1 MNIKN
6 KKVAVWEKG
15 QDTTY
20 VNCEFE
26 GEDIGLLDEGIRT
39 TVINSK
45 AKTANKAEK
54 SKWHESGWGKVIIG
68 VIITV
73 IGGVILILIKLAFP
87 E

>member
-6 KKVAVWEKG
+6 KKIAVWEKG

-26 GEDIGLLDEGIRT
+26 GGDIGLLDEGKRT

-45 AKTANKAEK
+45 AKTANRIEK
-54 SKWHESGWGKVIIG
+54 SKWHGTWWGKIAIGII
-68 VIITV
+68 I
-73 IGGVILILIKLAFP
+73 GVILILIKFAIP